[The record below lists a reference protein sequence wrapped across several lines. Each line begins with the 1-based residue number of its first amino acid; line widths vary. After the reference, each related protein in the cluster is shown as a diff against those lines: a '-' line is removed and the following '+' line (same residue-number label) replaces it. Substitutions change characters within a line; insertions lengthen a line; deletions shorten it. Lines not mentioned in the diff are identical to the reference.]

1 MHTKCDERMDG
12 RKDRGKTICPPT
24 IVTGGIIKSNKEE
37 KQVKYSRNI
46 ELTAKTV
53 KPIQRKY
60 QPFFSKKCLKAPKG
74 QSEAVN
80 QRRTDNT
87 WD

>member
-1 MHTKCDERMDG
+1 M
-12 RKDRGKTICPPT
+12 PPNNSR
-24 IVTGGIIKSNKEE
+24 GGIIKSNKEE

-53 KPIQRKY
+53 KPIQRKC
-60 QPFFSKKCLKAPKG
+60 QPFFSKKYLKAPKG

>member
-1 MHTKCDERMDG
+1 MHTKCDEWTDG
-12 RKDRGKTICPPT
+12 WNDRGKTICPPT

-53 KPIQRKY
+53 KPIQRKC
-60 QPFFSKKCLKAPKG
+60 QPFFSKKYLKAPKG

>member
-1 MHTKCDERMDG
+1 M
-12 RKDRGKTICPPT
+12 PPNNSR
-24 IVTGGIIKSNKEE
+24 GGIIKSNKEE

-46 ELTAKTV
+46 ELRAKTV

-60 QPFFSKKCLKAPKG
+60 QPFFSKKCLKASKG

-80 QRRTDNT
+80 QK
-87 WD
+87 